1 MQRVILLDN
10 GSSQP
15 NAVRQLRAIAKA
27 LARKTGRQIDPVS
40 LRHSSKIPADR
51 LDGRPADTLEPYF
64 RRQLATGV
72 RQFLIVP
79 LFFGPSRAIT
89 KAVPELVRAIREEHP
104 DMEVKVAEVLCP
116 LPAGEPRLVEIL
128 AENLESGR
136 PATVPPERLTILV
149 DHGSPIPQVSD
160 VRHWLA
166 ARLQGRLTG
175 AHVLEAAMERRAGS
189 AYDFN
194 GSLLEEI
201 LAQVAEE
208 NAPAEIA
215 LAMQFI
221 GPGRHAGPGGDV
233 ERICNAITN
242 RHPSLRIEIT
252 PLVGEHPLLV
262 DILDSRIN
270 DATAGSLL
278 GAVQ

>member
-1 MQRVILLDN
+1 MQRIVLLDN

-15 NAVRQLRAIAKA
+15 KAVLQLRAIAKA
-27 LARKTGRQIDPVS
+27 LARKTHRQVDPVS
-40 LRHSSKIPADR
+40 LHHASKIPAER
-51 LDGRPADTLEPYF
+51 LDGRAADTLEPYL

-72 RQFLIVP
+72 RRFLIVP

-89 KAVPELVRAIREEHP
+89 KAVPELVRAIRAEHP
-104 DMEVKVAEVLCP
+104 NIDVRVAEVLCP

-128 AENLESGR
+128 AENLERGR
-136 PATVPPERLTILV
+136 PETGSHERLTILV
-149 DHGSPIPQVSD
+149 DHGSPIPRVSD

-166 ARLQGRLTG
+166 ARLQGRLSG

-201 LAQVAEE
+201 LAQVADE
-208 NAPAEIA
+208 NAQAEIA

-233 ERICNAITN
+233 ERICNAITD
-242 RHPSLRIEIT
+242 RHPSLRIEIA

-262 DILDSRIN
+262 DILSSRIN

-278 GAVQ
+278 RAAQ